1 MKRIG
6 LMIAAATLLGACSIN
21 PPIDAADGFDKDS
34 YTPTG
39 SLIPRKG
46 PERANKQ
53 TVLSGDAAR
62 QVMDQVPA
70 AIPGH

>member
-1 MKRIG
+1 MKSICI
-6 LMIAAATLLGACSIN
+6 LMAAALLGACALQ
-21 PPIDAADGFDKDS
+21 PPEGRDDAFDKDS

-46 PERANKQ
+46 PERAGKQ

-62 QVMDQVPA
+62 QALEQVPP
-70 AIPGH
+70 AIPGR